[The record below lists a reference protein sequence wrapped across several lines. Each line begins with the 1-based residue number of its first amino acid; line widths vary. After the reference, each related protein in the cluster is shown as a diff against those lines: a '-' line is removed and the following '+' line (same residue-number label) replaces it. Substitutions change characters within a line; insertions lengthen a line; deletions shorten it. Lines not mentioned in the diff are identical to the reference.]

1 MDPIRVLLR
10 IVPLGDKTFL
20 GFQPPTLQL
29 RHTFRCTILGC
40 CLSEFHTRGMVLF
53 FHLYPTNHPLG
64 NRESRNLNWTP
75 NFAEKRGV
83 STTKILFFAW
93 NRKDEHEMRPFLYLY
108 HKKYI
113 RG

>member
-1 MDPIRVLLR
+1 MLPLR
-10 IVPLGDKTFL
+10 ISDG
-20 GFQPPTLQL
+20 
-29 RHTFRCTILGC
+29 
-40 CLSEFHTRGMVLF
+40 RGMGLF

-83 STTKILFFAW
+83 STTKNLFFAW

-108 HKKYI
+108 HKSISLDNGKY
-113 RG
+113 